1 MELHLMKYGLL
12 KGNYTNKGSINSIL
26 GKLAVVVHSCNP
38 RPGRLE
44 AAGRLWAVGSMASWA
59 TESEDPKSQNKI
71 YLREKDKVTKIKN

>member
-44 AAGRLWAVGSMASWA
+44 AAGRL
-59 TESEDPKSQNKI
+59 
-71 YLREKDKVTKIKN
+71 